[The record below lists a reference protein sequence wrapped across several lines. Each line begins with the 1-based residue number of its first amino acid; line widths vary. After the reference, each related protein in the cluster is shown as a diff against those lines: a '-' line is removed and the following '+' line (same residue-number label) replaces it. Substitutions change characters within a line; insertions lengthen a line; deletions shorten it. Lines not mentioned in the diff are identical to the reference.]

1 MLGRS
6 QNLSPH
12 IPVSEGL
19 GRQGSW
25 LVQTPFHRG
34 QGQDRAASPLLS
46 VLMLGWLWDYMAEGH
61 WHSGGLPEVSS
72 SG

>member
-19 GRQGSW
+19 GSW
-25 LVQTPFHRG
+25 LVQTPFHRRL
-34 QGQDRAASPLLS
+34 GQDHAASPLLS
-46 VLMLGWLWDYMAEGH
+46 VLMLGWPWDCVAEGH
-61 WHSGGLPEVSS
+61 WNSGGLPEVSS